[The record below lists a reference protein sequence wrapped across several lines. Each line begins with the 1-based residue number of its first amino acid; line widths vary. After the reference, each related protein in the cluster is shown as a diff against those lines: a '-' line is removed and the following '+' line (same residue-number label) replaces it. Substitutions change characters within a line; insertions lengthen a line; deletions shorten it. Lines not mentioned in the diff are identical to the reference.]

1 MHQRVLEG
9 FHRTF
14 FKSFLYI
21 ILAYFLTL
29 QISIFI
35 IAEAVEINFV
45 SYNEK
50 MLQKDVLGKLSLCA
64 PFYRPYVK
72 VAKTHFIAFKFNFPA
87 KLVSQGA

>member
-50 MLQKDVLGKLSLCA
+50 MLQKRCFRKVVIVRPILQTLCEGRKNT
-64 PFYRPYVK
+64 F
-72 VAKTHFIAFKFNFPA
+72 HSI
-87 KLVSQGA
+87 QI